1 MTNKQAKKDL
11 DTRIQAINLILRGL
25 FFVKNKEGRSV
36 RFIPNKAQVLVL
48 NRIKKA
54 WQSGKKV
61 VLIIIKGRQQGM
73 STLIQILQL
82 ALCITTKGWQAYTM
96 THRLDLA
103 KDIFEQKIK
112 YAYDYLP
119 ESFKVLL
126 GANKNNVRQLMF
138 ANIDKSTISVGTSGR
153 GGTYQSIHISEGGKM
168 SESQETWS
176 EMINGTLE
184 AGGNAD
190 LIIHE
195 STADGGLG
203 LFYEFVQS
211 NLKDALFLSWT
222 LQDEYQLLPPISDDT
237 WLDEYRQLAI
247 NYKLCIDP
255 IQTYNLTEPQ
265 LYWYYNKAKQL
276 KSEIKVQYP
285 LSLEEAFVSSSECY
299 FNIELLEEFKR
310 QVKPINRIWEG
321 YTIYTPPVAGRKY
334 VLACDC
340 STGESNDYSAIK
352 IVDIN
357 TLEEVA
363 KFKGKLKEAELAQM
377 IAKGGA
383 LYNQAYV
390 AIEINNI
397 GRAVQEYVLNLGYDQ
412 EKIYK
417 RWIID
422 TTNPRLPKIQKLG
435 FETTN
440 KTRPLMLSELRTLWE
455 GGELKINDIET
466 YQEAK
471 VFCNNGKG
479 KYEAISG
486 HNDDLIMCSA
496 IIWQA
501 IKWIHESQ

>member
-1 MTNKQAKKDL
+1 LTPEYKQLTLLSKVFVTNQAQ
-11 DTRIQAINLILRGL
+11 I
-25 FFVKNKEGRSV
+25 
-36 RFIPNKAQVLVL
+36 LVL
-48 NRIKKA
+48 NKIKRAWKA
-54 WQSGKKV
+54 GKKV
-61 VLIIIKGRQQGM
+61 RIIIIKGRQQGM

-119 ESFKVLL
+119 ENFKNLL
-126 GANKNNVRQLMF
+126 GASKNNVRQLMF

-168 SESQETWS
+168 SESPETWS

-184 AGGNAD
+184 AGSEAD

-203 LFYEFVQS
+203 LFYEFVND
-211 NLKDALFLSWT
+211 NLNDVLFLSWT
-222 LQDEYQLLPPISDDT
+222 VQNEYQLLPPISDDT
-237 WLDEYRQLAI
+237 WYDEYKQLAI
-247 NYKLCIDP
+247 NYKLCSDP
-255 IQTYNLTEPQ
+255 MTTYKLSELQ
-265 LYWYYNKAKQL
+265 FYWYFYKAKQL

-285 LSLEEAFVSSSECY
+285 LSLEEAFVASSECY
-299 FNIELLEEFKR
+299 FNPDILEEFKK
-310 QVKPINRIWEG
+310 QAKPIHRIWEG
-321 YTIYTPPVAGRKY
+321 YTIYTPPISGHKY
-334 VLACDC
+334 ALVCDC

-383 LYNQAYV
+383 LYNQAYI

-412 EKIYK
+412 ERIYK
-417 RWIID
+417 RWITD

-435 FETTN
+435 YETTG

-455 GGELKINDIET
+455 SGELIINDPET

-471 VFCNNGKG
+471 TFCNNGKG

-496 IIWQA
+496 IIWQC

>member
-1 MTNKQAKKDL
+1 L
-11 DTRIQAINLILRGL
+11 
-25 FFVKNKEGRSV
+25 
-36 RFIPNKAQVLVL
+36 
-48 NRIKKA
+48 
-54 WQSGKKV
+54 
-61 VLIIIKGRQQGM
+61 
-73 STLIQILQL
+73 
-82 ALCITTKGWQAYTM
+82 
-96 THRLDLA
+96 
-103 KDIFEQKIK
+103 
-112 YAYDYLP
+112 
-119 ESFKVLL
+119 
-126 GANKNNVRQLMF
+126 
-138 ANIDKSTISVGTSGR
+138 
-153 GGTYQSIHISEGGKM
+153 
-168 SESQETWS
+168 SESQ
-176 EMINGTLE
+176 
-184 AGGNAD
+184 
-190 LIIHE
+190 
-195 STADGGLG
+195 
-203 LFYEFVQS
+203 F
-211 NLKDALFLSWT
+211 
-222 LQDEYQLLPPISDDT
+222 
-237 WLDEYRQLAI
+237 
-247 NYKLCIDP
+247 
-255 IQTYNLTEPQ
+255 
-265 LYWYYNKAKQL
+265 YWYYNKAKQL

-299 FNIELLEEFKR
+299 FNNDILEEFKK
-310 QVKPINRIWEG
+310 QAKPINRIWEG
-321 YTIYTPPVAGRKY
+321 YTIYTPPISGHKY

-383 LYNQAYV
+383 LYNQAYI

-417 RWIID
+417 RWITD

-435 FETTN
+435 YETTG

-455 GGELKINDIET
+455 GGELIINDLET

-471 VFCNNGKG
+471 TFCNNGKG
-479 KYEAISG
+479 KYEAITG